1 MGAPKPYLK
10 RKNSITLRDLFNRD
24 TKYQNAFTGATELPR
39 PLVTEPETDKLFQII
54 SMCNR
59 LFTFVDP
66 AESSA
71 DQEEKQHNLSQI
83 LTIICTSK
91 QPIESQ
97 ILNPLISMISTNIF
111 QPLPVPTNQ
120 HLPFDPLED
129 DLPVLTPL
137 PSWPHLEIIYD
148 ILSSLISNTE
158 AKALKRNQL
167 NRTFLSN
174 LLVRF
179 QSEDPRERVKL
190 KAIYHLLY
198 TKFTHERSFMRK
210 SMNNVFLN
218 FALEPTNERYFGIS
232 ELLEIYGS
240 IIHGFAIPLRD
251 EHKLFLKRVLIPL
264 HKPKGL
270 VAYQRQLYYCVMEL
284 VKKDMQLAEV
294 VLQEILRYWPRT
306 NCQKEVLIIGEL
318 EELAEVLESVPEQF
332 EKLAI
337 SLCSRIAKCLTSYNS
352 QVSNFLCFCIT
363 LIVIFFLGDS
373 QLQLW
378 YHNCYDETELRLT
391 DTD

>member
-1 MGAPKPYLK
+1 
-10 RKNSITLRDLFNRD
+10 
-24 TKYQNAFTGATELPR
+24 
-39 PLVTEPETDKLFQII
+39 
-54 SMCNR
+54 
-59 LFTFVDP
+59 
-66 AESSA
+66 
-71 DQEEKQHNLSQI
+71 
-83 LTIICTSK
+83 
-91 QPIESQ
+91 
-97 ILNPLISMISTNIF
+97 
-111 QPLPVPTNQ
+111 
-120 HLPFDPLED
+120 
-129 DLPVLTPL
+129 
-137 PSWPHLEIIYD
+137 
-148 ILSSLISNTE
+148 
-158 AKALKRNQL
+158 
-167 NRTFLSN
+167 
-174 LLVRF
+174 
-179 QSEDPRERVKL
+179 
-190 KAIYHLLY
+190 
-198 TKFTHERSFMRK
+198 MRK

-218 FALEPTNERYFGIS
+218 FALEPTNERYFGIN

-240 IIHGFAIPLRD
+240 IIHGFAIPLKD

-352 QVSNFLCFCIT
+352 QVSNFLCLCIT

-373 QLQLW
+373 QLQ
-378 YHNCYDETELRLT
+378 
-391 DTD
+391 